1 MTSDPRTGERQALA
15 FEDDRGSSRSRWV
28 AGALMF
34 ALLGWMGS
42 GFVLPSEEAEDAEPP
57 VDPRMVTVAVR
68 QSQAEPVTQYLAAEG
83 QAQPDRDTIILT
95 ETSGEI
101 GEVLVRKGADLERGE
116 VIARFNLADREAD
129 LARAE
134 AEVER
139 ARRNFENAETLLE
152 RGSATVDR
160 VSESRAALAAAEAQL
175 SAAKEV
181 VDTTVIRAPFAGRLE
196 TLSIDEGEFVTA
208 GADVGRIVGNTPLTV
223 TIQIPQQSLRSV
235 KVGQTATVTF
245 ITGEVREGEVVFV
258 GTSANA
264 ETRTFLAEIEV
275 PNEDGA
281 VPAGVSA
288 QVRIP
293 TSEVEAHVLSPAIL
307 SLDTDGRLGVKTAGE
322 DDRVVFHPIEII
334 RALTDGVWVTGLPE
348 AARIITVGQGFVND
362 GEMVDPQP
370 EDSSALEPAQLSEVQ
385 NGTDDGATSRGRL
398 ISNAN
403 AAEGPD
409 APDDAEAAQ

>member
-1 MTSDPRTGERQALA
+1 MTSDPRTVERQALA
-15 FEDDRGSSRSRWV
+15 FEDDRGSSRSRWI
-28 AGALMF
+28 AGALVF
-34 ALLGWMGS
+34 ALSGWMGS
-42 GFVLPSEEAEDAEPP
+42 GFVLPSEKVKVAETS
-57 VDPRMVTVAVR
+57 VVPRMVTVAVR

-83 QAQPDRDTIILT
+83 QAQPDRDTVILT

-101 GEVLVRKGADLERGE
+101 GEVLVRKGANLERGE

-134 AEVER
+134 AEMQH
-139 ARRNFENAETLLE
+139 AQRNFETAETLLE
-152 RGSATVDR
+152 RGIATVTR
-160 VSESRAALAAAEAQL
+160 VSESRAALAVAEAQL

-196 TLSIDEGEFVTA
+196 TLSIDEGEFVA
-208 GADVGRIVGNTPLTV
+208 ASADVGRIVDNTPLTV
-223 TIQIPQQSLRSV
+223 TIQIPQQSLRRV

-245 ITGEVREGEVVFV
+245 ITGEVREGEVAFV

-293 TSEVEAHVLSPAIL
+293 TGEVVAHFLSPAIL
-307 SLDTDGRLGVKTAGE
+307 SLDTDGRLGVKTTGV
-322 DDRVVFHPIEII
+322 DDRVAFHPVEII
-334 RALTDGVWVTGLPE
+334 RAQTDGVWVTGLPE

-370 EDSSALEPAQLSEVQ
+370 EVSSALEPAPLSEVQ
-385 NGTDDGATSRGRL
+385 DGTDDGAV
-398 ISNAN
+398 
-403 AAEGPD
+403 AAP
-409 APDDAEAAQ
+409 